1 MEGGGGG
8 RGVIGLN
15 VTDVRMERIP
25 LLWSTVKERAWAKGF
40 SLNTGDTKY
49 LCVSRRTKL
58 PGRGVDSEK
67 VRETGSQEEVGRER
81 FQNMNGLK
89 RGSGLISEVVLYCW
103 HGHKLTSGT
112 ACREVCLKNDH
123 SQKTKTKTKNQSRQ
137 RLRRNVKGLGLAVT

>member
-1 MEGGGGG
+1 MEGGWGAG
-8 RGVIGLN
+8 GVIGLN

-25 LLWSTVKERAWAKGF
+25 LLRSTVKERARAKGF

-67 VRETGSQEEVGRER
+67 VRETDRQEEVGSER
-81 FQNMNGLK
+81 FQNMNGLE

-103 HGHKLTSGT
+103 HGHKLTSGAAST
-112 ACREVCLKNDH
+112 EVCVKNDH
-123 SQKTKTKTKNQSRQ
+123 PQNKTETKF
-137 RLRRNVKGLGLAVT
+137 